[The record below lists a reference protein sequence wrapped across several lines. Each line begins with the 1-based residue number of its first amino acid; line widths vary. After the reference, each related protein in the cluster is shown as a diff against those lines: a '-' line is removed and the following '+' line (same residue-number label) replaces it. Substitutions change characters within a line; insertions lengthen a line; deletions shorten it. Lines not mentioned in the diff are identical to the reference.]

1 MNGFKAYI
9 DLLNEASAAVLFSR
23 LKTARAA
30 APKAKR
36 HIATKVDAQV
46 AKTIRRPSAPAF
58 PWWTGGKKMTGWWSP
73 SKAFTFEWRLDY
85 SGYSGGNY
93 HITQIVNN
101 PSMFGIT
108 KKDIMNILEEWAVRR
123 DRAADTLYRGLKNG
137 KIDKFWPLEKLV
149 MGKGWVRVVRQ
160 GTSFVEVEGNTEYIR
175 KAVGVALVACPWTEG
190 EEYAINAVD
199 PLVGDKYMSSLEAM
213 QKYAR

>member
-1 MNGFKAYI
+1 MKGFKAYI

-73 SKAFTFEWRLDY
+73 SKAFTFEWRW
-85 SGYSGGNY
+85 GENF

-108 KKDIMNILEEWAVRR
+108 EKDIMNILEEWAVRR
-123 DRAADTLYRGLKNG
+123 DREVETLYRGLKNG
-137 KIDKFWPLEKLV
+137 KIDKCWPLEKFV
-149 MGKGWVRVVRQ
+149 MDKGWVRVVRE
-160 GTSFVEVEGNTEYIR
+160 GTSFVEVEGNAEYIR

-190 EEYAINAVD
+190 EQYAIHAVD

-213 QKYAR
+213 QKYARGS